1 MDKVSSSPVAAAQ
14 QTLTH
19 DMPTAAVVNELVRT
33 FPCRSCGAKLAFAP
47 GSTSLKCGYC
57 GTVNEF
63 DEKTDRIEELDLPTW
78 LQQLEGEQE
87 TFEQQ
92 QVKCQS
98 CGGEQTL
105 PGNLFASSC
114 IFCGTSIT
122 SKSFAKRRIKP
133 RSLVPFQVTKQI
145 AQQKWREW
153 LHGLWLAPS
162 ALKKYAQSDA
172 GIRGLYVPYWTFDAN
187 TVSHYT
193 GQRGDNRTE
202 TYTTTDSNGNRVTR
216 TRVVTDWRPVSG
228 VVSFFHNDVLVSGS
242 KGVLNVRDVNTDEA
256 SGDARDASVAKLGQ
270 FFASALG
277 ARMRTW
283 DTRALVPYQ
292 DEYLAGFQAEAY
304 SVDLKTAFASGKQLI
319 DAKVEQLIRADIG
332 GDQQRIHSVNT
343 QYSHLTFKHIL
354 LPMWISAYLFK
365 GKTYR
370 FVVNGQTGEVDGES
384 PKSGWKIFFLV
395 SGILLLLFLL
405 LVFFGGNQR

>member
-1 MDKVSSSPVAAAQ
+1 MNASNTLAPNAAAADTAP
-14 QTLTH
+14 TLK
-19 DMPTAAVVNELVRT
+19 ERVRT
-33 FPCRSCGAKLAFAP
+33 FPCRSCGAKLSFAP

-63 DEKTDRIEELDLPTW
+63 DENTDRIEELDLPTW
-78 LQQLEGEQE
+78 LKQLEGEQE
-87 TFEQQ
+87 TVEQDH
-92 QVKCQS
+92 VKCQN

-114 IFCGTSIT
+114 VFCGTAIT
-122 SKSFAKRRIKP
+122 SQSFAKRRIKP
-133 RSLVPFQVTKQI
+133 RSLVPFQITKQV

-187 TVSHYT
+187 TVSDYT

-202 TYTTTDSNGNRVTR
+202 SYTTTDSNGNRVTR

-242 KGVLNVRDVNTDEA
+242 RNQLST
-256 SGDARDASVAKLGQ
+256 RDANAASEDGDSPNESAAKLGQ
-270 FFASALG
+270 IFAG
-277 ARMRTW
+277 AFGTRMRTW

-292 DEYLAGFQAEAY
+292 DEYIAGFQAEAY
-304 SVDLKTAFASGKQLI
+304 SVDLKAAFVNGKHQI

-332 GDQQRIHSVNT
+332 GDHQRIHSVNT
-343 QYSHLTFKHIL
+343 QYSHLTFKHVL

-370 FVVNGQTGEVDGES
+370 FVVNGQSGEVDGES

-395 SGILLLLFLL
+395 SGILLLLFLA
-405 LVFFGGNQR
+405 LVFAGGNRG